1 MATALKKNDRRIR
14 NWRRTSAHRPT
25 KPLWS
30 CEISK
35 VAQYRR
41 WLILCSFC
49 KSAGRWFGRNEYLAK
64 TVRERFP
71 NEVDEFLVFGDKFQI
86 PVSNEPIR
94 LLANHLQGLIEAK
107 ASRLR
112 ILSKALQGD
121 LPNRGQMTI
130 NTGAFRH

>member
-1 MATALKKNDRRIR
+1 
-14 NWRRTSAHRPT
+14 
-25 KPLWS
+25 
-30 CEISK
+30 
-35 VAQYRR
+35 
-41 WLILCSFC
+41 
-49 KSAGRWFGRNEYLAK
+49 
-64 TVRERFP
+64 VRERFP